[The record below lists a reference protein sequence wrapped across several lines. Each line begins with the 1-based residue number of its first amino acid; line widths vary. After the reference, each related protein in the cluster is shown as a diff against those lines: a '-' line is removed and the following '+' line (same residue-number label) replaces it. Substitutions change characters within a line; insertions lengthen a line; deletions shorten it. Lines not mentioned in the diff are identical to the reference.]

1 MYKIKIEINAKV
13 YYYYVMNK
21 NKTEIVPLGQNCM
34 PRTILTRWGVKSSKI
49 FGELTYPFD
58 LAVFETREITN
69 SIKDDFK
76 EFFYNLNYREDRQ
89 IWVKEPDCIEF
100 VHDKTFKKKDK
111 NKLIEK
117 YINRINNFRN
127 VINNPHPILFVQIL
141 GDCSDIENLYE
152 CLKEKRKEKPFRFIV
167 IDTQNITDSYCGID
181 ILKLPFPSEEYKN
194 NWWKKEYYSTKE
206 GMLFEKQIADFCLK
220 VIEEMII

>member
-100 VHDKTFKKKDK
+100 VHDKIFKKKDK
-111 NKLIEK
+111 DKLIEK
-117 YINRINNFRN
+117 YLNRINNFRN
-127 VINNPHPILFVQIL
+127 IIENPNPILFVQIL
-141 GDCSDIENLYE
+141 GDCSDIESLFEN
-152 CLKEKRKEKPFRFIV
+152 LKEKRQGKPFRFIV
-167 IDTQNITDSYCGID
+167 IDTQNITEPVYGID
-181 ILKLPFPSEEYKN
+181 ILKIPFPSEEYKN
-194 NWWKKEYYSTKE
+194 NWWKKKYYSTKE
-206 GMLFEKQIADFCLK
+206 GIIFEKQIVDFCLK
-220 VIEEMII
+220 IIKEITI

>member
-1 MYKIKIEINAKV
+1 MYKIKIEINTKF

-21 NKTEIVPLGQNCM
+21 NKIEIVPLGQNCM
-34 PRTILTRWGVKSSKI
+34 PRTILTRWKVKPSKI
-49 FGELTYPFD
+49 FGELTFPFD

-69 SIKDDFK
+69 SIKNDFK
-76 EFFYNLNYREDRQ
+76 EFFYNLNYRNDKQ

-100 VHDKTFKKKDK
+100 VHDKIFKKKDK
-111 NKLIEK
+111 EKLIEK
-117 YINRINNFRN
+117 YIGRINNFRN
-127 VINNPHPILFVQIL
+127 IIKNPNPILFVQIL
-141 GDCSDIENLYE
+141 GDCSDIENLNE
-152 CLKEKRKEKPFRFIV
+152 CLKEIRKEKPFRFIV
-167 IDTQNITDSYCGID
+167 IDTQNITDSCCGID